1 MSGGKIVYEVCMK
14 ELIGWLEKVEGLAG
28 RVYEKAAERFKDD
41 RDFSNLLK
49 TLGKHEKDHHSYML
63 KALELADGVKSPE
76 QLIVIDETT
85 KKLIINSFTAVEE
98 KIDENTLTKENI
110 LECII
115 TTEFSEW
122 NESFLYVINTFK
134 DRFSEFVPVAIDIH
148 RHRVLIESFF
158 ENHPEY
164 NEYRKKISSLPKLWK
179 AEILIVDD
187 DSMIADILKAILDN
201 DGNIDHAADGEQG
214 LERLRQKYYSVIITD
229 IDMPKMNG
237 IEFYRRATENFPNIK
252 RRFIFFTGS
261 MNNERMKFMKD
272 NNAVLL
278 TKPASIKDIRGAVL
292 KILAG

>member
-1 MSGGKIVYEVCMK
+1 MREIIE
-14 ELIGWLEKVEGLAG
+14 WLEKVEGLAA
-28 RVYEKAAERFKDD
+28 RVYDKAAERFKDD
-41 RDFSNLLK
+41 RDFSNFLK
-49 TLGKHEKDHHSYML
+49 ILGKHEKDHHSYML
-63 KALELADGVKSPE
+63 KALELANGVKSPE
-76 QLIVIDETT
+76 QLIVIDENT
-85 KKLIINSFTAVEE
+85 KNLIINSFAAAEE
-98 KIDENTLTKENI
+98 KIKENTLTKEDI
-110 LECII
+110 LECIV

-134 DRFSEFVPVAIDIH
+134 DRYGAFVRVAMDIH

-164 NEYRKKISSLPKLWK
+164 NEYRKKIRGLPKLWK

-187 DSMIADILKAILDN
+187 DSMIADILKAILDS
-201 DGNIDHAADGEQG
+201 DGNVDHAVDGEQG
-214 LERLRQKYYSVIITD
+214 LERLRQKYYSAIITD

-237 IEFYRRATENFPNIK
+237 MEFYRRAIENFPNIK

-261 MNNERMKFMKD
+261 MNNDRMKFLKD

-278 TKPASIKDIRGAVL
+278 TKPASIKDIRSAVL